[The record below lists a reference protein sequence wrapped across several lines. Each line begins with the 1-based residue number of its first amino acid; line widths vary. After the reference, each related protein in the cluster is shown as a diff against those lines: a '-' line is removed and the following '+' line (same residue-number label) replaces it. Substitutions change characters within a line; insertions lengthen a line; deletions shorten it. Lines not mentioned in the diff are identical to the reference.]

1 VGLVVLGEGEAGGEV
16 LSHERLLVLGL
27 DRGDD
32 CTVHTLLGGD
42 AIRIHDLLLG
52 TLGEERLVVGLSGL
66 VVAGEGLVGDAGHI
80 NLRHVDLHARAQR
93 VHLVDALKGHAVD
106 LVGAGHQEQARLELL
121 QEHDA
126 LAAEATREEDEDA
139 AGLDALAELGG
150 ADLLDSDGSLLVL
163 SGVLFELFDH

>member
-1 VGLVVLGEGEAGGEV
+1 VGPVVLGEGEAGGEV

-27 DRGDD
+27 ERGDD
-32 CTVHTLLGGD
+32 GAVHRLLGGD
-42 AIRIHDLLLG
+42 AICTHDLLGG
-52 TLGEERLVVGLSGL
+52 TLGEEGLVVGSPGP

-80 NLRHVDLHARAQR
+80 NLRHVNLRARAQR

-106 LVGAGHQEQARLELL
+106 LVRAGDQEQARLELL
-121 QEHDA
+121 QEDDA

-139 AGLDALAELGG
+139 AGLDASAELGG